1 MLSSSRVGQHGEGAV
16 GHSLDLPSGR
26 SGDSLPRP
34 EVHSCPRQNPEADP
48 SHEKQYSENGHN
60 WPRVQPC
67 FLVKAYIYKTVNLFF
82 WPGVPGD
89 VIFGPLNISFSD
101 F

>member
-1 MLSSSRVGQHGEGAV
+1 MARVQWGTP
-16 GHSLDLPSGR
+16 LT
-26 SGDSLPRP
+26 
-34 EVHSCPRQNPEADP
+34 CPREGVGTPFLGQKFTPALGCEADP